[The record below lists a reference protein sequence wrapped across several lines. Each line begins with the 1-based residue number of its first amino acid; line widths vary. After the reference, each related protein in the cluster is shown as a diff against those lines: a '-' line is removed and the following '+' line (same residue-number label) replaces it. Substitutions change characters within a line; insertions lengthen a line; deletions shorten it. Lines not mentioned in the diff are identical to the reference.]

1 MKRKPNFRI
10 YIQREIVIV
19 PFVQSFNNENKHT
32 NKNDKNTLVTCLYTI
47 SIVNINI
54 PTKLEKIIKPQAI
67 MYLLSERKY
76 RI

>member
-1 MKRKPNFRI
+1 MLRQLKQTYHQNG
-10 YIQREIVIV
+10 
-19 PFVQSFNNENKHT
+19 
-32 NKNDKNTLVTCLYTI
+32 KNTLVTCLYTI